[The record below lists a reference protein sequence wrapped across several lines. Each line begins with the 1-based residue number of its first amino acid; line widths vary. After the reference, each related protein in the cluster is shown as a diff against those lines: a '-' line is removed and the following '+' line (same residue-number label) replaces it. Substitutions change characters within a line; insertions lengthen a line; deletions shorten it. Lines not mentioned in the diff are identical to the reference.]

1 MTAGAGIRAAHL
13 TATNAAICGDGTTGG
28 ELSSQQRRDIYWRV
42 LSSELAKAKAAEEA
56 QA

>member
-1 MTAGAGIRAAHL
+1 MSSNIRAAHL